1 MPTRALP
8 PRRPLPRRES
18 AARRGYDRNWRRERE
33 TYLAAHPLC
42 VLCDQAGRVVP
53 ATVVDH
59 IHGHAGQA
67 DPRFWDRRNWQAL
80 CKKCHDAKTAREN
93 R

>member
-1 MPTRALP
+1 MPKRALP
-8 PRRPLPRRES
+8 PRRPRPPRAS

-33 TYLAAHPLC
+33 TYLAAHPVC
-42 VLCDQAGRVVP
+42 VQCEAAGRVVL

-59 IHGHAGQA
+59 IQPHQGQT
-67 DPRFWDRRNWQAL
+67 DPKFWDRTNWQAL
-80 CKKCHDAKTAREN
+80 CKPCHDRKTAREN